1 MKKITSLVIGSSLGF
16 AMSIGVAFTVGV
28 NTKKSIHAEA
38 SSYSVSSVPT
48 TIDLNDASDSTIQ
61 SYYSALNG
69 LSTSERQGTNLLKNL
84 KPILKNGQ
92 KYLSYGS
99 SATTAVWQAYEIVDR
114 DWSKSPASSI
124 SGYDSSTNKITGY
137 VYGTSNSSTGTNP
150 YVHALYVNRSVTNQT
165 KAWGNHNQDQWGI
178 NQEHVW
184 AKSCGFNDTSP
195 AAGARG
201 DIMHLWA
208 GNGKVNGTYHSNYY
222 YGYVDTT
229 KSYDD
234 ASSYAST
241 LSGNRKG
248 YSKTLGGSY
257 TVFEPQDS
265 DKGDIARALF
275 YMVARYNYLSGS
287 DSDGID
293 AGNPNLEIV
302 NVLNWAPGSSYTST
316 TSKKGQMGILQDLL
330 EWNRLDPPDEWEIHR
345 NNLCYNNFTN
355 NRNPFIDYPEW
366 AEYIWGK
373 SVNGSYSSSSTGY
386 ATPSSDTI
394 NGFSSGGGSSTDPTV
409 NYVTVSP
416 TSLNLDLNGTKTGN
430 LTATVNVSNGA
441 AQTVTWSSN
450 RTNVATVSS
459 SGAVT
464 AQAVGTATITV
475 TSTVD
480 STKYAT
486 CTVNVIDSSSSGGES
501 GTVDVSI
508 STYATN
514 NNWENGVK
522 YTSISLDSVATA
534 SVGVGSTNTG
544 KYYTSG
550 NEWRFYQSENA
561 TIVVSVK
568 TGYELDDVTFT
579 YNSSNSGVL
588 KDSSN
593 NDVASDATKSI
604 SGTSATFSV
613 GNTGSATNGQVKFT
627 NISVTYH
634 STSGS
639 TPTPTSITATVN
651 KSYHPG
657 EKIVLS
663 DISVEDDY
671 GNTITDFS
679 FTNNNYQFTYADAP
693 SGGEVGTKTFTNA
706 ISYSN
711 LTTSLTVNVYRTAYE
726 EVDGEEYNIS
736 STEFNNSDVSH
747 SNKTDSNSSVTIG
760 GFSFAVTTNAYIY
773 SNTYLSF
780 GYNKAGSINNTN
792 AFERD
797 LTSVSFEEKSGSRTD
812 GVLTISKNG
821 SAYVDYSE
829 NEISKGGYRYFKIE
843 YSTSSDGLYSNIQ
856 SISFS
861 MKGEDTAINVAN
873 YIMFEDTTNQCNS
886 KFSVAKG
893 YFENLSTSE
902 KNTFMGSSDYVITTA
917 RERLTAWA
925 TSKGESITLSGGE
938 YVISSNRQ
946 TFNSLLTNNSDLIV
960 VFITITSIISLTV
973 LFGYFVSKKRKKYN

>member
-316 TSKKGQMGILQDLL
+316 TSKKGQMGVSFKIYL
-330 EWNRLDPPDEWEIHR
+330 NG
-345 NNLCYNNFTN
+345 
-355 NRNPFIDYPEW
+355 IDSTHQMN
-366 AEYIWGK
+366 GK
-373 SVNGSYSSSSTGY
+373 S
-386 ATPSSDTI
+386 I
-394 NGFSSGGGSSTDPTV
+394 EIIF
-409 NYVTVSP
+409 VT
-416 TSLNLDLNGTKTGN
+416 TTLQIIGIHL
-430 LTATVNVSNGA
+430 
-441 AQTVTWSSN
+441 
-450 RTNVATVSS
+450 
-459 SGAVT
+459 
-464 AQAVGTATITV
+464 
-475 TSTVD
+475 
-480 STKYAT
+480 
-486 CTVNVIDSSSSGGES
+486 
-501 GTVDVSI
+501 
-508 STYATN
+508 
-514 NNWENGVK
+514 
-522 YTSISLDSVATA
+522 
-534 SVGVGSTNTG
+534 
-544 KYYTSG
+544 
-550 NEWRFYQSENA
+550 
-561 TIVVSVK
+561 
-568 TGYELDDVTFT
+568 
-579 YNSSNSGVL
+579 
-588 KDSSN
+588 
-593 NDVASDATKSI
+593 
-604 SGTSATFSV
+604 
-613 GNTGSATNGQVKFT
+613 
-627 NISVTYH
+627 
-634 STSGS
+634 
-639 TPTPTSITATVN
+639 SITQN
-651 KSYHPG
+651 G
-657 EKIVLS
+657 
-663 DISVEDDY
+663 
-671 GNTITDFS
+671 
-679 FTNNNYQFTYADAP
+679 
-693 SGGEVGTKTFTNA
+693 
-706 ISYSN
+706 
-711 LTTSLTVNVYRTAYE
+711 R
-726 EVDGEEYNIS
+726 NI
-736 STEFNNSDVSH
+736 
-747 SNKTDSNSSVTIG
+747 
-760 GFSFAVTTNAYIY
+760 
-773 SNTYLSF
+773 F
-780 GYNKAGSINNTN
+780 G
-792 AFERD
+792 
-797 LTSVSFEEKSGSRTD
+797 
-812 GVLTISKNG
+812 
-821 SAYVDYSE
+821 
-829 NEISKGGYRYFKIE
+829 
-843 YSTSSDGLYSNIQ
+843 
-856 SISFS
+856 
-861 MKGEDTAINVAN
+861 AN
-873 YIMFEDTTNQCNS
+873 P
-886 KFSVAKG
+886 
-893 YFENLSTSE
+893 
-902 KNTFMGSSDYVITTA
+902 
-917 RERLTAWA
+917 
-925 TSKGESITLSGGE
+925 
-938 YVISSNRQ
+938 
-946 TFNSLLTNNSDLIV
+946 
-960 VFITITSIISLTV
+960 
-973 LFGYFVSKKRKKYN
+973 

>member
-1 MKKITSLVIGSSLGF
+1 M
-16 AMSIGVAFTVGV
+16 
-28 NTKKSIHAEA
+28 
-38 SSYSVSSVPT
+38 
-48 TIDLNDASDSTIQ
+48 
-61 SYYSALNG
+61 
-69 LSTSERQGTNLLKNL
+69 
-84 KPILKNGQ
+84 
-92 KYLSYGS
+92 
-99 SATTAVWQAYEIVDR
+99 
-114 DWSKSPASSI
+114 
-124 SGYDSSTNKITGY
+124 
-137 VYGTSNSSTGTNP
+137 
-150 YVHALYVNRSVTNQT
+150 
-165 KAWGNHNQDQWGI
+165 
-178 NQEHVW
+178 
-184 AKSCGFNDTSP
+184 
-195 AAGARG
+195 
-201 DIMHLWA
+201 
-208 GNGKVNGTYHSNYY
+208 
-222 YGYVDTT
+222 
-229 KSYDD
+229 
-234 ASSYAST
+234 
-241 LSGNRKG
+241 
-248 YSKTLGGSY
+248 
-257 TVFEPQDS
+257 
-265 DKGDIARALF
+265 
-275 YMVARYNYLSGS
+275 
-287 DSDGID
+287 
-293 AGNPNLEIV
+293 
-302 NVLNWAPGSSYTST
+302 
-316 TSKKGQMGILQDLL
+316 
-330 EWNRLDPPDEWEIHR
+330 
-345 NNLCYNNFTN
+345 
-355 NRNPFIDYPEW
+355 
-366 AEYIWGK
+366 
-373 SVNGSYSSSSTGY
+373 
-386 ATPSSDTI
+386 
-394 NGFSSGGGSSTDPTV
+394 

-459 SGAVT
+459 SGVVT

-486 CTVNVIDSSSSGGES
+486 CTVTVTDSSSGGEEEGGS
-501 GTVDVSI
+501 ETVVFSEKGYSNGEAVESVSLTSSTITLEKGTNS
-508 STYATN
+508 SN
-514 NNWENGVK
+514 PP
-522 YTSISLDSVATA
+522 
-534 SVGVGSTNTG
+534 

-550 NEWRFYQSENA
+550 SAVRAYGGNTITISSSRTITKIEFTFGESDGSNA
-561 TIVVSVK
+561 ITADGGSYSNGTW
-568 TGYELDDVTFT
+568 TG
-579 YNSSNSGVL
+579 SSNSVVFTIG
-588 KDSSN
+588 
-593 NDVASDATKSI
+593 
-604 SGTSATFSV
+604 GTS
-613 GNTGSATNGQVKFT
+613 GNRRIASITITYEGGGS
-627 NISVTYH
+627 
-634 STSGS
+634 S

-679 FTNNNYQFTYADAP
+679 FTSNNYQFTYEDAP

-960 VFITITSIISLTV
+960 VFITITSMISLTV